1 MLVRSL
7 NRAFWS
13 TLHLERRLLSSKT
26 AAPEPVPDKD
36 GLDPLQAEALDK
48 DICLLVD
55 EKDTFIGT
63 ATKRECHRVGPDGK
77 VPLHRAFSVF
87 LFNKRGDMLLQ
98 RRSSQKVTYPDYY
111 TNACCSHPLFID
123 GKQEDVISAA
133 RRRLNQE
140 LGIPLDQE
148 DVISAARRR
157 LNQELGIPLDQ
168 MDPELFTFLT
178 RILYHDPGDGVWG
191 EHEMDHILFFQADVK
206 VKPNSEEISEYCFVP
221 KDEFNSF
228 IPTLEGPL
236 TPWFNMIR
244 RHRLKLWWSNLH
256 RIKEL
261 AEPDKIHKFSTD
273 DN

>member
-7 NRAFWS
+7 NRALWS

-26 AAPEPVPDKD
+26 VNPEPVPDKD
-36 GLDPLQAEALDK
+36 GLDPVQAEALDK

-63 ATKRECHRVGPDGK
+63 ATKRECHRVGDDGK

-133 RRRLNQE
+133 RRRLNH
-140 LGIPLDQE
+140 
-148 DVISAARRR
+148 
-157 LNQELGIPLDQ
+157 ELGIPLDQ

-206 VKPNSEEISEYCFVP
+206 VKPNSEEISEYCFIP

-236 TPWFNMIR
+236 TPWFNMVR

-273 DN
+273 EK